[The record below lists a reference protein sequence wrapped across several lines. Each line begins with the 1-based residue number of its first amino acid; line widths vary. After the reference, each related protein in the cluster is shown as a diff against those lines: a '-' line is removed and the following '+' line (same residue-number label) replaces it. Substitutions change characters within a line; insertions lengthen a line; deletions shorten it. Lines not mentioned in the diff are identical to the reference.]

1 MWYFRHLENVVD
13 QSTSGWV
20 GARRICQPKDKFP
33 WASLTFIEDYYYVR
47 FYLRLPGS
55 PQKKPTVTLDAPI
68 NAPTRLWTST
78 LFWKHKTS
86 NGSNWPRGKITTTNA
101 PHTGFDTQRRP
112 FALENFLYLS
122 MLWSTTHPLFLS
134 HKCNGKYRINFN
146 QNTKNILN
154 QSTQTPNSQKF
165 LQLF

>member
-78 LFWKHKTS
+78 LFWEHKTS
-86 NGSNWPRGKITTTNA
+86 NGSNWPRGKIVTTNA

-112 FALENFLYLS
+112 FALKTF
-122 MLWSTTHPLFLS
+122 F
-134 HKCNGKYRINFN
+134 
-146 QNTKNILN
+146 
-154 QSTQTPNSQKF
+154 
-165 LQLF
+165 